1 MKIQEP
7 INYSLSSKK
16 LFCNQKKKVTVY
28 SISFVNK
35 LWTNMLIL
43 TLKNW
48 IDIFVPHIPIIRLFA
63 KQNTM
68 LGVFSW

>member
-1 MKIQEP
+1 MVLCLIKQ
-7 INYSLSSKK
+7 SLQS
-16 LFCNQKKKVTVY
+16 V
-28 SISFVNK
+28 
-35 LWTNMLIL
+35 LWTLLGLYKLRQGTYKKIAFNGIFWEHV
-43 TLKNW
+43 TW